1 MNHDLIDP
9 RINSYPAQV
18 IAEQLRDALAKL
30 DAIHDACARP
40 IVVTVNLPQGF
51 WSRLA
56 ERWWPK

>member
-1 MNHDLIDP
+1 MKDELIDP

-30 DAIHDACARP
+30 DAIRDASSRP
-40 IVVTVNLPQGF
+40 ITVTVNMPQGF

-56 ERWWPK
+56 ERWFK